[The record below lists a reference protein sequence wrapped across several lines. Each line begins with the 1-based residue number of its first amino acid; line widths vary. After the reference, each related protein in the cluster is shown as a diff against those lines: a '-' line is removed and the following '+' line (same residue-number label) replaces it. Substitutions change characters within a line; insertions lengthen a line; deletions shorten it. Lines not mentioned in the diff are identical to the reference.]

1 MYALKVNKK
10 MQIVIK
16 SMYNLIIFISGIPRK
31 YYKKQVYM

>member
-16 SMYNLIIFISGIPRK
+16 YMYNLIIFISEIPRK
-31 YYKKQVYM
+31 